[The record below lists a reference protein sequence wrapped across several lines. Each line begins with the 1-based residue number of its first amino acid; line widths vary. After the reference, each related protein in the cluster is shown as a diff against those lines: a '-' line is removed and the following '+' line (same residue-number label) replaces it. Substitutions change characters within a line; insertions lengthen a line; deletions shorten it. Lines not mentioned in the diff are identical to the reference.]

1 MKTATGIFGFWVVL
15 MLHTAFSDSACD
27 VADSRVRRYVSPK
40 RVLWKSESPDKR
52 FGVRMSGEN
61 ESVLL
66 EFRHGK
72 TPKDGWGVAP
82 SGCVLENKGEKP
94 GIQLDFV
101 RKLQGGLQIGAGRAA
116 CYNKAAQK
124 TGSFALRT
132 MAFDASAELAEVLGD
147 VRRASECRPAAKQR
161 SERLDPAC
169 AKPVSSLLAW
179 SGMHEPRSIYT
190 DAIGQNGHN
199 GVSTFYGYYVLSAI
213 FTMAPNAAVS
223 APLEWPFVEQRSRI

>member
-61 ESVLL
+61 ESVL
-66 EFRHGK
+66 
-72 TPKDGWGVAP
+72 
-82 SGCVLENKGEKP
+82 
-94 GIQLDFV
+94 
-101 RKLQGGLQIGAGRAA
+101 
-116 CYNKAAQK
+116 
-124 TGSFALRT
+124 
-132 MAFDASAELAEVLGD
+132 
-147 VRRASECRPAAKQR
+147 
-161 SERLDPAC
+161 LDPAC

-223 APLEWPFVEQRSRI
+223 APLEWPFVEQHSRI